1 MSVIENTQESEV
13 PELEKKTGIDIYATP
28 AKGIGGRLRQV
39 PEDFIVKEITE
50 EFKENKE
57 GKYLILEMTKTN
69 WETHHLIRDLSRAL
83 GISSKRIGI
92 GGTKDKRAVTT
103 QRISIFNLSENE
115 IDNLNMKDVDFR
127 ILGRSNKDVGLGDLV
142 GNEFNIT
149 IRDIDVEKEE
159 LESRMKLITDT
170 ILKMRGVP
178 NFYGIQR
185 FGARRPITHLVGES
199 IVRGNLEK
207 AAMDYIAKA
216 FPDEPEDTQAVRKQV
231 EDTRNFVEGLN
242 NYPLQLRYERT
253 MMHHLHVNPDDY
265 AGAFETLSMKMR
277 KLFVHAYQSYL
288 FNRIICLRL
297 KEGLELNQAYVGDI
311 VCFKN
316 KQGLPDSSKH
326 EYVNDNNLAG
336 MNRLLKHGR
345 AFVTASLPGFRSD
358 FASGKPGEI
367 ESSVLEEENVPL
379 EGFKVPD
386 MKKVGSTGQRR
397 EILLKVKPE
406 YSIDADELNPGK
418 LKANLRFSLPKGS
431 YATVVLREYMKT
443 DPIKMG

>member
-1 MSVIENTQESEV
+1 MIEKKQEIEVSEI
-13 PELEKKTGIDIYATP
+13 ERKTGIDIYATP
-28 AKGIGGRLRQV
+28 AKGIGGQLRQI
-39 PEDFIVKEITE
+39 PEDFIVKEIAE
-50 EFKENKE
+50 DFKESKD
-57 GKYLILEMTKTN
+57 GKYLILEMTKRN

-83 GISSKRIGI
+83 GISVQRIGI

-103 QRISIFNLSENE
+103 QRISIFNLSESE
-115 IDNLNMKDVDFR
+115 IENLRMKDVDFK
-127 ILGRSNKDVGLGDLV
+127 IVGRSNKDVGLGDLV

-149 IRDIDVEKEE
+149 IRDIDVERED
-159 LESRMKLITDT
+159 LEARMKQTT
-170 ILKMRGVP
+170 EAILEMEGVP

-185 FGARRPITHLVGES
+185 FGARRPITHLIGES
-199 IVRGNLEK
+199 IVRGDLEK

-216 FPDEPEDTQAVRKQV
+216 FPDEPEETQEVRKQV
-231 EDTRNFVEGLN
+231 EDTRNFAEGIN

-265 AGAFETLSMKMR
+265 AGAFETLSMKLR

-288 FNRIICLRL
+288 FNRMICRRL
-297 KEGLELNQAYVGDI
+297 KEGLELNHAYVGDI

-316 KQGLPDSSKH
+316 KQGLPDSSKY
-326 EYVNDNNLAG
+326 EYVTENNLAG
-336 MNRLLKHGR
+336 MNRLLRHGR
-345 AFVTASLPGFRSD
+345 AFVTASLPGFRSE

-367 ESSVLEEENVPL
+367 ETSVLKEENVPL

-406 YSIDADELNPGK
+406 YFIEEDELNSGK
-418 LKANLRFSLPKGS
+418 LKANLSFSLPKGS